1 MIRMLKNKL
10 VYLGLSVLWALTAWK
25 SPKSIERVSTES
37 QPVSSLVLT
46 NPMLDSTRVSAAQ
59 LWVDSTLSSMTLD
72 EKIGQFFVIGTYSN
86 RYESYYATIDRLIKA
101 YHVGGVI
108 FFQGDP
114 YSQAELS
121 NRYQRQSRIPL
132 IVSLDAENGLGMRLA
147 LGTSFPHQ
155 MTLGAIQNNQLIYE
169 MGREI
174 GRQCKRIGVQMN
186 FAPVVDVNSN
196 PLNPIIGYRSFGED
210 PVNVAEKGKAYARG
224 LQEAGVLACAKHF
237 PGHGDTHTD
246 SHRTLPKITHDL
258 ARLNQFE
265 LPPFRALIEDSV
277 ASILVAHLEVPAY
290 ESRPIASTLSA
301 PIVTDLLKNQ
311 LKFNGL
317 VVTDA
322 MNMRGVTKGKPAPE
336 ANLQALL
343 AGNDLLLQPESVGAS
358 VQKIKQAIESG
369 LISEEEINRR
379 VQKILYA
386 KHRVGLVP
394 YQAVPVSK
402 NLVKELKTPQ
412 SEALRQQLYENAVT
426 VVKNDQSLIPFV
438 QLDTLK
444 LSAIAIGESD
454 GNVFQNTLR
463 KYANVKCYANGT
475 KTDERFFA
483 EMLAK
488 VDSSQVVIVSLHEMR
503 QKVAQNYGVSWAS
516 VEFIKQLVKR
526 GNRVVVCAF
535 GNPYSL
541 KYFPTAPTL
550 VCGYE
555 GDPYAQTAVAEVLF
569 GAIPAL
575 GKLPVS
581 VEGLFPV
588 GHGLPTQAIGRLSY
602 GQPETVGMNS
612 GKLQRIDAIMDE
624 SIRKGAFPG
633 GQVLVAHK
641 GRVVWQKNY
650 GKLTYNLTPFEPVR
664 DTTLYDLASVTK
676 VAATL
681 QAVMLLNENG
691 ALDLN
696 QKVSYYLPDLKGTSK
711 EHLVIRDVL
720 MHQSGL
726 LAYQP
731 FWERTKPQGIF
742 SPDFDLRVDTLN
754 YTLLVARDL
763 WTKPATIDSVWK
775 WVVNSPMTGQR
786 DRRGQYK
793 FIYSDLGLIMLR
805 RLVEQVSNQPLEELV
820 QDAFYEPLGMYNTL
834 FSPLWNGVSDWKI
847 APTEDDRV
855 FREVLLRGTVHD
867 QNAAIQGGVSGHAGL
882 FSTANDLAILMQ
894 MNLQNGY
901 YGGRR
906 YFLPSTVPMFSHNY
920 TLRSHRGL
928 GWDRQPDANGNAYIS
943 SFASPRAFGHSGFT
957 GTLVWADPATDL
969 VLIFLSNR
977 VHPNANNN
985 LITSL
990 RIRRRVMD
998 AAYEAIE
1005 TSIISQK

>member
-10 VYLGLSVLWALTAWK
+10 VFLGMCGLLALTAWK
-25 SPKSIERVSTES
+25 SPIDT
-37 QPVSSLVLT
+37 SSFSEV
-46 NPMLDSTRVSAAQ
+46 MLADSTHEVRSNADVTKVSAAQ
-59 LWVDSTLSSMTLD
+59 LWVDSTLAGMNLD

-86 RYESYYATIDRLIKA
+86 RYESYYASIDRLIKA
-101 YHVGGVI
+101 YHIGGVI

-121 NRYQRQSRIPL
+121 NRYQNLSKVPL
-132 IVSLDAENGLGMRLA
+132 LVSLDAENGLGMRLA

-155 MTLGAIQNNQLIYE
+155 MTLGAIQDNNLIYD
-169 MGREI
+169 MGMEI

-210 PVNVAEKGKAYARG
+210 PNNVAEKGKAYARG
-224 LQEAGVLACAKHF
+224 LQAAGVLACAKHF
-237 PGHGDTHTD
+237 PGHGDTQTD
-246 SHRTLPKITHDL
+246 SHRTLPKVGHDQT
-258 ARLNQFE
+258 RLNQFE
-265 LPPFRALIEDSV
+265 LPPFKALIDDGV

-322 MNMRGVTKGKPAPE
+322 MNMRGVTKGKPAPD

-358 VQKIKQAIESG
+358 IVKIKQAITSG
-369 LISEEEINRR
+369 QITEDEINRR

-386 KHRVGLVP
+386 KYNAGLVP
-394 YQAVPVSK
+394 FQTIPVDK

-412 SEALRQQLYENAVT
+412 SEALRERLYENAIT
-426 VVKNDQSLIPFV
+426 LVKNDRKLVPLV

-444 LSAIAIGESD
+444 ISAVAVGESEN
-454 GNVFQNTLR
+454 NVFQNTLR
-463 KYANVKCYANGT
+463 KYANVKCYTNGT
-475 KTDERFFA
+475 KTDERFYA
-483 EMLAK
+483 EMLSK
-488 VDSSQVVIVSLHEMR
+488 LDSSEVVIVSLHEMR
-503 QKVAQNYGVSWAS
+503 QKVTQNYGVSWAS
-516 VEFIKQLVKR
+516 VDFVKKLVKR
-526 GNRVVVCAF
+526 GNQVIVCAF

-541 KYFPTAPTL
+541 KNFPEVPTL
-550 VCGYE
+550 LCGYE
-555 GDPYAQTAVAEVLF
+555 GDPFAQKATAEVVF
-569 GAIPAL
+569 GALPAL

-588 GHGLPTQAIGRLSY
+588 GHGLTTQAIGRLTY
-602 GQPETVGMNS
+602 GLPEEVGMNS
-612 GKLQRIDAIMDE
+612 GKLQTIDNIMNE

-633 GQVLVAHK
+633 GQVVIARK
-641 GRVVWQKNY
+641 GRVVWEKNY
-650 GKLTYNLTPFEPVR
+650 GKLTYALTPFEPVR

-681 QAVMLLNENG
+681 QALMLLNENG
-691 ALDLN
+691 DLDLN
-696 QKVSYYLPDLKGTSK
+696 QKLSYYLPDLKGTTK
-711 EHLVIRDVL
+711 ENLIVRDVL

-726 LAYQP
+726 LAYLP
-731 FWERTKPQGIF
+731 FWEKTKPEGIF

-754 YTLLVARDL
+754 YTLMVARDL

-775 WVVNSPMTGQR
+775 WVVQSPMTTQR
-786 DRRGQYK
+786 DRSGRYK
-793 FIYSDLGLIMLR
+793 YIYSDLGLIMLR
-805 RLVEQVSNQPLEELV
+805 RLVEKISNQPLDAFV
-820 QDAFYEPLGMYNTL
+820 QQNFYEPLGMYNTL
-834 FSPLWNGVSDWKI
+834 FSPLMHGVIDWKI

-855 FREVLLRGTVHD
+855 FRETLLRGTVHD

-906 YFLPSTVPMFSHNY
+906 YFLPNTVPMFSYNY
-920 TLRSHRGL
+920 TLRSYRGL
-928 GWDRQPDANGNAYIS
+928 GWDRNPDGNGNAYIS
-943 SFASPRAFGHSGFT
+943 SYASNRSFGHSGFT
-957 GTLVWADPATDL
+957 GTLVWADPAQEL
-969 VLIFLSNR
+969 VVIFLSNR

-990 RIRRRVMD
+990 RIRRRIMD

-1005 TSIISQK
+1005 KTTLSQK